1 VRAVSKSP
9 WTALRRAAREP
20 SLRFLLIAVLIY
32 AADAAW
38 RGPPPP
44 RAARPSLDE
53 EALVREAR
61 ALGLDREDPIVRR
74 RLIQKMDLL
83 LDALSEPGPLD
94 DDALGAH
101 LAAHPGRFRREARLE
116 LEQVFVDRGR
126 HGADTAARAEALG
139 AALRDGRPASG
150 DPHPHGRRLG
160 PATRTAIASR
170 LGPALATA
178 ADQAPLRSWTGPIES
193 PWGLHWIRVAARE
206 EARSASLAEARA
218 EIEADL
224 RADRRARAKQRR
236 LAELRRRHGL
246 DDEPRPRPESG
257 ATVARGPTP

>member
-1 VRAVSKSP
+1 MRAVSKP
-9 WTALRRAAREP
+9 LWTSLRRAVGEP
-20 SLRFLLIAVLIY
+20 SLRFLMIAALIY

-38 RGPPPP
+38 RGPTRASPPS
-44 RAARPSLDE
+44 PSVDE

-83 LDALSEPGPLD
+83 LDALSDPGPLD
-94 DDALGAH
+94 EEALVAH
-101 LAAHPGRFRREARLE
+101 LAAHPERFRREARLE

-126 HGADTAARAEALG
+126 HGADTAARAEAVG
-139 AALRDGRPASG
+139 AALRDGRPATG

-160 PATRTAIASR
+160 PMTRAGIEAR
-170 LGPALATA
+170 LGVAVATA
-178 ADQAPLRSWTGPIES
+178 AEDAAPGIWTGPIES
-193 PWGLHWIRVAARE
+193 PWGLHWLRVTARE
-206 EARSASLAEARA
+206 ATRSPSLAEARA

-224 RADRRARAKQRR
+224 RAERRAEAKRRR

-246 DDEPRPRPESG
+246 DDAPAARPADG
-257 ATVARGPTP
+257 AAVAQGPTP